1 MFNKN
6 SKVRT
11 PIWFMRQAG
20 RYLPEY
26 HLLRKKEDNFLDV
39 CFNSELAAE
48 ISLQPINR
56 FDLDFIIVFA
66 DILVIPLALGQKVS
80 FIENIGPVLGHK
92 DLLKNSSVKNSAVEN
107 ILRPVMNTIKIIKQK
122 SNGKK
127 VIGFCGGPFTV
138 LTYMIEKGSSQ
149 SHEKTRMFVKEYPHK
164 VEMWIGKITDIS
176 IEYLIRQVESGA
188 DVVQIFD
195 SWAGLLGDKEY
206 EEYVVQPSKKI
217 REELKKRFPDLP
229 VIFFP
234 RNSQKKINFF
244 LKEVRCNFIS
254 IDQNFNQEQLDYCHQ
269 NKVTIQGNLS
279 PQVLLKGGEKLVKE
293 VKKIMEKFKNNLH
306 IFNLSHGI
314 LPNTPI
320 ENVHKVIDL
329 VRNYE
334 SSR

>member
-66 DILVIPLALGQKVS
+66 DILVIPLVLGQKVS

-234 RNSQKKINFF
+234 RNSQNKINFF

-254 IDQNFNQEQLDYCHQ
+254 IDQNFDQQQLDYCHQ

-279 PQVLLKGGEKLVKE
+279 PQVLLKGGETLVKE

>member
-1 MFNKN
+1 MVK
-6 SKVRT
+6 KEDKCKT

-26 HLLRKKEDNFLDV
+26 HLLRKKEDSFMDV

-80 FIENIGPVLGHK
+80 FVEDVGPVLGQK
-92 DLLKNSSVKNSAVEN
+92 DLFNDTDIRRPEIEK
-107 ILRPVMNTIKIIKQK
+107 ILRPVMNTIKIIKER

-138 LTYMIEKGSSQ
+138 LTYMIERGSSKNHQ
-149 SHEKTRMFVKEYPHK
+149 KTKTFVKEYPDK
-164 VEMWIGKITDIS
+164 TEMWVSKLTDVS
-176 IEYLIRQVESGA
+176 IEYLTRQVESGA

-195 SWAGLLGDKEY
+195 SWAGLLEAKEY
-206 EEYVVQPSKKI
+206 EEYVVEPSKKI
-217 REELKKRFPDLP
+217 RKELKRRFPDLP

-234 RNSQKKINFF
+234 RNSQDRINLF
-244 LKEVRCNFIS
+244 LKEVKCNFIS
-254 IDQNFNQEQLDYCHQ
+254 VDQNLDQEQLNYCLQ
-269 NKVTIQGNLS
+269 NKITIQGNLS
-279 PQVLLKGGEKLVKE
+279 PQILLKGGEELVKE

-314 LPNTPI
+314 LPQTPI
-320 ENVHKVIDL
+320 DNVHKVIDL

-334 SSR
+334 STS

>member
-1 MFNKN
+1 MSNKN
-6 SKVRT
+6 SKHKT

-56 FDLDFIIVFA
+56 FDLDYIIVFS
-66 DILVIPLALGQKVS
+66 DILVVPLALGQDVS
-80 FIENIGPVLGHK
+80 FVENRGPVLGYK
-92 DLLKNSSVKNSAVEN
+92 DLRNNTRIGVSETEKVLSP
-107 ILRPVMNTIKIIKQK
+107 IMNTIKIIKQK
-122 SNGKK
+122 SKGKK

-138 LTYMIEKGSSQ
+138 LTYMIERGSSK
-149 SHEKTRMFVKEYPHK
+149 SHKKTKTFIKEYPHI
-164 VEMWIGKITDIS
+164 VDMWVGKLTEVS
-176 IEYLIRQVESGA
+176 IEYLIRQVKSGA

-195 SWAGLLGDKEY
+195 SWAGLLRDKDF
-206 EEYVVQPSKKI
+206 EEYVVEPSKKI
-217 REELKKRFPDLP
+217 RRELKRRYPDLP

-234 RNSQKKINFF
+234 RNSQDQIDLF
-244 LKEVRCNFIS
+244 LKEVKCNFIS
-254 IDQNFNQEQLDYCHQ
+254 IDQNLDQKLLEYCIQ

-279 PQVLLKGGEKLVKE
+279 PQVLVRGGEELIKE
-293 VKKIMEKFKNNLH
+293 VKKIMEKFRNNLH

-314 LPNTPI
+314 LPQTPI
-320 ENVHKVIDL
+320 ENVHQVIDL

-334 SSR
+334 SS